1 MPQFLI
7 ASLPRS
13 GNHLVRFIVEYVT
26 GRETLGIRDNPRDL
40 PLCNG
45 VFPAA
50 PDVLEHVSGPAI
62 GLKVHFADELMAEL
76 AHADLKHVIVIH
88 RHALETVLSHM
99 VKTPHFDELQA
110 SHGVGKIFLLWKFS
124 RSCRRYS
131 RRCRRFYQT
140 VAKVSIP
147 TTFICYEKLISGAAK
162 DYLPELKK
170 LASILESAVDA
181 TRMHHLMDEF
191 KYFRELSADR
201 KGGDW
206 GGINSGFQKRY
217 YHKLGLRSVGL
228 IIAPYCWRVW
238 LAKISAMWA
247 HR

>member
-1 MPQFLI
+1 MPQVLI

-13 GNHLVRFIVEYVT
+13 SNHLVRFIVEYVT

-50 PDVLEHVSGPAI
+50 PDVLKHVSGPAI
-62 GLKVHFADELMAEL
+62 GRKVHFAEQLEAEL
-76 AHADLKHVIVIH
+76 AQKRVTHLIVIH
-88 RHALETVLSHM
+88 RREIEAVFSQM
-99 VKTPHFDELQA
+99 VKTPRFDELQA

-124 RSCRRYS
+124 KSCWRYT
-131 RRCRRFYQT
+131 RKCRRFYQT
-140 VAKVSIP
+140 VAQVSIP
-147 TTFICYEKLISGAAK
+147 TTFICYEKLISDAAT
-162 DYLPELKK
+162 DYLPQLQK
-170 LASILESAVDA
+170 LADSLDGAVDA

-191 KYFRELSADR
+191 KYFRELSAGR
-201 KGGDW
+201 IGGDW

-217 YHKLGLRSVGL
+217 YHKLGLRSVRL
-228 IIAPYCWRVW
+228 IIAPNCWRIW
-238 LAKISAMWA
+238 LEKILAMWA